1 MGLSPRPILMGSP
14 YSLAATV
21 LSRSTCDYT
30 EVSLSCAGGHR
41 RGSSLSSP
49 SQSKCF
55 SLNPVVS
62 SRILCLASLSAPA
75 QTYQKT
81 LIQFSELFA
90 LHSLLELN
98 RGFER
103 KLLKKILEALF
114 EGLCVEWVFLKN
126 VVFSRVSGFLWI
138 NDCSRLPFGER
149 RRRAIFRARC
159 LRRVLTYWRV
169 RRRGSRGAWQ

>member
-1 MGLSPRPILMGSP
+1 MGISPRPILMGAP

-49 SQSKCF
+49 YKANVSRST
-55 SLNPVVS
+55 PGVS
-62 SRILCLASLSAPA
+62 SRILCLAFLSAPA

-81 LIQFSELFA
+81 LIQFSGLFA

-138 NDCSRLPFGER
+138 NDCSRVPFGDPISGR
-149 RRRAIFRARC
+149 RLATPLQRR
-159 LRRVLTYWRV
+159 
-169 RRRGSRGAWQ
+169 